1 VTRLV
6 NWDPAGPHYL
16 NVPTSPGACLL
27 EMLDKGFNG
36 SGSFG
41 RKWLRLRRGQV
52 AVQGGG
58 LVSLS
63 QSGQL
68 PGGIGT
74 LAKESQTWASL
85 RTLAFP
91 SFHLNSLLSQ
101 RGSLV
106 PFDAL
111 YSNHATR
118 MVRTTLSATHTNQL
132 VEFFL
137 RLGGHY
143 IDPAAN
149 NGSPS
154 RKLARFQLLGG
165 DENEFVLNGLP
176 GNYPLTPG
184 LLRLATLRSLLDTN
198 AFLQTVSPGIPPPL
212 SQCFRARAYGQTGQL
227 WPPLPNPAPP
237 PQQPRP
243 DNPIV
248 GGSLRA
254 MTWNED
260 FDLGSG
266 RVPERGFQPR
276 FLGLGGSISTMVA
289 MFPSVGTNVDSH
301 YWCTPGVE
309 VMGDNPARFNPHMNA
324 FATNTL
330 LPTHYDDFLSH
341 IDSTYWYTY

>member
-1 VTRLV
+1 MAESQQSLLPR
-6 NWDPAGPHYL
+6 AGPCLHQ
-16 NVPTSPGACLL
+16 PT
-27 EMLDKGFNG
+27 
-36 SGSFG
+36 
-41 RKWLRLRRGQV
+41 RR
-52 AVQGGG
+52 
-58 LVSLS
+58 S
-63 QSGQL
+63 
-68 PGGIGT
+68 
-74 LAKESQTWASL
+74 KQT
-85 RTLAFP
+85 
-91 SFHLNSLLSQ
+91 
-101 RGSLV
+101 
-106 PFDAL
+106 
-111 YSNHATR
+111 AT
-118 MVRTTLSATHTNQL
+118 T
-132 VEFFL
+132 
-137 RLGGHY
+137 
-143 IDPAAN
+143 
-149 NGSPS
+149 
-154 RKLARFQLLGG
+154 
-165 DENEFVLNGLP
+165 
-176 GNYPLTPG
+176 
-184 LLRLATLRSLLDTN
+184 
-198 AFLQTVSPGIPPPL
+198 TVSPMQKERMTIGFPSRTRRRRRCRRNGASATGSPRMAYQVGKLVCAGLRPDLGVAAYAGLPL
-212 SQCFRARAYGQTGQL
+212 VSSQLLAQPAGVTGSPGRGPTVRPGQTGQL